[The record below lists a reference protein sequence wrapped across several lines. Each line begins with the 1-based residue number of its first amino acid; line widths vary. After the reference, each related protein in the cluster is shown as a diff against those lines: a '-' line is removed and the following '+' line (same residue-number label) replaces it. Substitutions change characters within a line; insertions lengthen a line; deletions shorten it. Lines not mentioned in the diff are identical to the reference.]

1 MRIYIHPPD
10 SLNEF
15 PTFARISLDDV
26 INFIQ
31 PACERIPLNRIDC
44 EPIKIDPSFSY
55 FSTRSLSNI
64 MYISNWL
71 SHSHPLPS
79 LIAITCTALCCR
91 ISKQSPQPR
100 LLVLK
105 LLHMPIY

>member
-1 MRIYIHPPD
+1 VRIYIHPPD

-55 FSTRSLSNI
+55 FF
-64 MYISNWL
+64 
-71 SHSHPLPS
+71 H
-79 LIAITCTALCCR
+79 ALF
-91 ISKQSPQPR
+91 IKHY
-100 LLVLK
+100 VYLK
-105 LLHMPIY
+105 LVEP